1 MRRRRGVVLLLGA
14 VLALTLTGVLAIELW
29 LPAHRP
35 ALRPG
40 ETYGVDVSAHQGSID
55 WPAVRADGVS
65 AAYLKA
71 TEGATFRDPE
81 FVRNWQQARAAGLD
95 VGAYH
100 FFTLCRGGAEQ
111 ATNLL
116 GALDEVDGRHDTRSL
131 PVVVDLELSGN
142 CSARPPRATVQR
154 ELDAFVEAVEQGTG
168 RPVRYYVLNSW
179 DAKYPPTRDRQRW
192 IRSIVVRP
200 PGSWVW
206 WQASNRARVAGVDGP
221 ADLNVVRPAR

>member
-1 MRRRRGVVLLLGA
+1 MRRRRGVVVLLGA
-14 VLALTLTGVLAIELW
+14 VLALTLAAILSIELW
-29 LPAHRP
+29 LPSHRP
-35 ALRPG
+35 ALRDG
-40 ETYGVDVSAHQGSID
+40 ESYGVDVSAHQGTID
-55 WPAVRADGVS
+55 WPAVAADGVT

-71 TEGATFRDPE
+71 TEGATFRDPQ

-100 FFTLCRGGAEQ
+100 FFTLCRSGADQ

-116 GALDEVDGRHDTRSL
+116 RTLDEVGARRDDRSL

-142 CSARPPRATVQR
+142 CSTRPARADVQR
-154 ELDAFVEAVEQGTG
+154 EVDSFVDMVEEGTG

-179 DAKYPPTRDRQRW
+179 DARYPPTRDRERW
-192 IRSIVVRP
+192 VRSIVVRP

-206 WQASNRARVAGVDGP
+206 WQASDRARVDGVRGP
-221 ADLNVVRPAR
+221 VDLNVVRPTH